1 MDLRRGDRAPE
12 ATSGALPWSAPRSNE
27 PHPHHAGSLHGA
39 TATGEAARP
48 RLAVRIGL
56 WLDEGGKVH
65 KARWRASDDAGLRAA
80 AEAACA
86 SLEAGGGRPPDAA
99 VLGEAGGPS
108 DRAEMV
114 TAAIEAAARAAGSS
128 PAP

>member
-1 MDLRRGDRAPE
+1 MDLRPGDRAPE
-12 ATSGALPWSAPRSNE
+12 LPPGALPWSPQPAE
-27 PHPHHAGSLHGA
+27 PHPHHTGSLHGA

-56 WLDEGGKVH
+56 WLGDGGVVH
-65 KARWRASDDAGLRAA
+65 KARWRAVDDAGLRAA

-86 SLEAGGGRPPDAA
+86 LLETRGAGIPEAAALRDAGAPP
-99 VLGEAGGPS
+99 

-114 TAAIEAAARAAGSS
+114 AAAVEAALRAGAG
-128 PAP
+128 